1 MLMKSYWTQMIHSNR
16 IQLPTEVVIDIRGTI
31 ESTAVLTEMV
41 HFKPEEKKL
50 EEASGSIAEV

>member
-1 MLMKSYWTQMIHSNR
+1 MIHSNR

-31 ESTAVLTEMV
+31 EITSVLTEMV

-50 EEASGSIAEV
+50 EEASGSIAEI